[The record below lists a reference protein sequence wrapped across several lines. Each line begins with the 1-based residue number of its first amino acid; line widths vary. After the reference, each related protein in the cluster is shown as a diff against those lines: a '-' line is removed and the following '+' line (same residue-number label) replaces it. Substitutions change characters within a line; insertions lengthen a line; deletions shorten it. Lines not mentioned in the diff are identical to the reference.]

1 METKKQKQA
10 LRKLL
15 AVSKD
20 LDMEDFYRISFDR
33 WGDITLQGHFNPQLL
48 IWGKKHRFS
57 FDVNETLGYIQM
69 KKHNVEIVL
78 T

>member
-10 LRKLL
+10 LKKLI

-20 LDMEDFYRISFDR
+20 IDIENFYRISFG
-33 WGDITLQGHFNPQLL
+33 WGNITLQGHFNSKIL

>member
-20 LDMEDFYRISFDR
+20 LDMEDFYRISLTS
-33 WGDITLQGHFNPQLL
+33 WGEVCFQGHFNSKIL